1 MGELEK
7 IQVEKHENRHTFVKI
22 NRKYTPKSEQ
32 MFVFFHKKLR
42 EGACKIGKIWHNVF
56 AFARGRVRPLANA
69 ERLEVKKLSF
79 LSGVQDELP
88 VKKGIDNAF

>member
-1 MGELEK
+1 MEK
-7 IQVEKHENRHTFVKI
+7 YGIMCLLSR
-22 NRKYTPKSEQ
+22 
-32 MFVFFHKKLR
+32 
-42 EGACKIGKIWHNVF
+42 G
-56 AFARGRVRPLANA
+56 GRVRPLANA